1 MKWSE
6 VRTLHPNK
14 FVLLEKLKEHIDG
27 NYKYIDEVA
36 LIDVIDNDKE
46 ASDLLV
52 RCKGDRF
59 VYHTSKEDLCKY
71 AYIKRSFKM
80 NIRYDNG
87 LLFIDIKIS
96 YLWKSKL
103 IKNVVIDTGA
113 SHTIISPDIVSS
125 IGISASPLDKF
136 ITMYGIGGEHYAY
149 RKKIDSISICGMDL
163 KDIEIDFGVI
173 DENGNINGLIGLDVL
188 LELGVSIDLKNLKL
202 KL

>member
-1 MKWSE
+1 
-6 VRTLHPNK
+6 
-14 FVLLEKLKEHIDG
+14 
-27 NYKYIDEVA
+27 
-36 LIDVIDNDKE
+36 
-46 ASDLLV
+46 
-52 RCKGDRF
+52 
-59 VYHTSKEDLCKY
+59 
-71 AYIKRSFKM
+71 M

-96 YLWKSKL
+96 YLGKSKL

-149 RKKIDSISICGMDL
+149 RKKIDSVSICGMDL

-173 DENGNINGLIGLDVL
+173 DENGNINIEFLTNEDNQGMMSSGSYNVIEENNKKIW
-188 LELGVSIDLKNLKL
+188 LEGSSKQQEELPPL
-202 KL
+202 

>member
-1 MKWSE
+1 MY
-6 VRTLHPNK
+6 
-14 FVLLEKLKEHIDG
+14 G
-27 NYKYIDEVA
+27 N
-36 LIDVIDNDKE
+36 
-46 ASDLLV
+46 
-52 RCKGDRF
+52 
-59 VYHTSKEDLCKY
+59 CKY

-96 YLWKSKL
+96 YLGKSKL

-149 RKKIDSISICGMDL
+149 RKKIDSISICGMYL

>member
-1 MKWSE
+1 
-6 VRTLHPNK
+6 
-14 FVLLEKLKEHIDG
+14 
-27 NYKYIDEVA
+27 
-36 LIDVIDNDKE
+36 
-46 ASDLLV
+46 
-52 RCKGDRF
+52 
-59 VYHTSKEDLCKY
+59 
-71 AYIKRSFKM
+71 M

-96 YLWKSKL
+96 YLGKSKL

-136 ITMYGIGGEHYAY
+136 ITMDGIGGEHYAY
-149 RKKIDSISICGMDL
+149 RKKIDSISIGEIEL

-188 LELGVSIDLKNLKL
+188 LELGVSIDLKNVKL
-202 KL
+202 KLW

>member
-1 MKWSE
+1 
-6 VRTLHPNK
+6 
-14 FVLLEKLKEHIDG
+14 
-27 NYKYIDEVA
+27 
-36 LIDVIDNDKE
+36 
-46 ASDLLV
+46 
-52 RCKGDRF
+52 
-59 VYHTSKEDLCKY
+59 
-71 AYIKRSFKM
+71 M

-96 YLWKSKL
+96 YLGKSKL

-149 RKKIDSISICGMDL
+149 RKKID
-163 KDIEIDFGVI
+163 FGVI

>member
-59 VYHTSKEDLCKY
+59 VYHTSK
-71 AYIKRSFKM
+71 RSFKM

-96 YLWKSKL
+96 YLGKSKL

>member
-1 MKWSE
+1 
-6 VRTLHPNK
+6 
-14 FVLLEKLKEHIDG
+14 
-27 NYKYIDEVA
+27 
-36 LIDVIDNDKE
+36 
-46 ASDLLV
+46 
-52 RCKGDRF
+52 
-59 VYHTSKEDLCKY
+59 
-71 AYIKRSFKM
+71 M

-96 YLWKSKL
+96 YLGKSKL

-202 KL
+202 KKAQALLKTTDLPISVIADSLGFDDQLAFSKIFKKEYSISPSEYRKT

>member
-1 MKWSE
+1 MY
-6 VRTLHPNK
+6 
-14 FVLLEKLKEHIDG
+14 G
-27 NYKYIDEVA
+27 N
-36 LIDVIDNDKE
+36 
-46 ASDLLV
+46 
-52 RCKGDRF
+52 
-59 VYHTSKEDLCKY
+59 CKY

-96 YLWKSKL
+96 YLGKSKL

-163 KDIEIDFGVI
+163 KDIEIDFG
-173 DENGNINGLIGLDVL
+173 GLTKISGCIWRRVWCERTSYAGGYQGKGYDCRSTCRYA
-188 LELGVSIDLKNLKL
+188 GISC
-202 KL
+202 

>member
-59 VYHTSKEDLCKY
+59 VYHTSKEDLCME
-71 AYIKRSFKM
+71 IVKM

-96 YLWKSKL
+96 YLGKSKL

>member
-1 MKWSE
+1 
-6 VRTLHPNK
+6 
-14 FVLLEKLKEHIDG
+14 
-27 NYKYIDEVA
+27 
-36 LIDVIDNDKE
+36 
-46 ASDLLV
+46 
-52 RCKGDRF
+52 
-59 VYHTSKEDLCKY
+59 
-71 AYIKRSFKM
+71 M

-96 YLWKSKL
+96 YLGKSKL

-173 DENGNINGLIGLDVL
+173 DENGNIKTAKRQTSKNCKALRKECEKRWSIYIY
-188 LELGVSIDLKNLKL
+188 LEKH
-202 KL
+202 